1 MRKINLIVGD
11 LLKSKK
17 GSPTPISRFQASLL
31 NIITYF
37 SSHSVA
43 PGSLRKEIDARPTL
57 GKERTLIRPG
67 ITRWTSHYA
76 AAGRVWEL
84 HDAYQALQDEDKWR
98 PLLLTF
104 ASDDLG
110 LLAGVQKLGV
120 SPWPARIWRQLGST
134 RAARNSPL
142 RKLALRLN
150 AAIPNSAGNERLF
163 SVFADIVTKKRNRM
177 SIKTMASLQ
186 RLRSEYR
193 SEAMTRWAK
202 RANPAWKPNRLPLLR
217 QRATSFG

>member
-104 ASDDLG
+104 GVQRRQKTAADKALQPLTTSAFWREFRSWASLRG
-110 LLAGVQKLGV
+110 LLVSGV
-120 SPWPARIWRQLGST
+120 SSGLRVQPETPLFVS
-134 RAARNSPL
+134 SPF
-142 RKLALRLN
+142 ALTPPSQT
-150 AAIPNSAGNERLF
+150 AP
-163 SVFADIVTKKRNRM
+163 
-177 SIKTMASLQ
+177 
-186 RLRSEYR
+186 
-193 SEAMTRWAK
+193 
-202 RANPAWKPNRLPLLR
+202 
-217 QRATSFG
+217 ATSDSSRSSPTS